1 MSWFLLWLMVF
12 STSSDPSPARPAFGL
27 SVNGVPLPP
36 DRLAFI
42 SMPGDVVTLSSPVDS
57 LSWSVDFDTDP
68 ATGTGSYTFTLP
80 RRHGIHTLTVTDGEA
95 MESYSIIVPVET
107 SRWRTT
113 SLNSF
118 PIGSYGDGC
127 TRQDNPDFFVEL
139 TPGSSGARVSTH
151 LTLGDFLC
159 HIEGSYPQYMAL
171 DLRLADK
178 LEKIL
183 LQICESYPEA
193 TSIHLMSCFRTPVYN
208 EQIGNETSFSQHLY
222 GGAAD
227 MWIEGYPSNT
237 LMDDIDRNKR
247 VDVYDGE
254 YLVDL
259 VRILEAR
266 GEVAVG
272 GASAYRWTG
281 THGPFVHIDVRGSA
295 ACWQTQR
302 NLVPDPVI

>member
-1 MSWFLLWLMVF
+1 MSWFLLWLMIF
-12 STSSDPSPARPAFGL
+12 STSSDPSPASPVFGL
-27 SVNGVPLPP
+27 SVNGVPLPSE
-36 DRLAFI
+36 RFAFVAR
-42 SMPGDVVTLSSPVDS
+42 PGTVLTVSSPVDS
-57 LSWSVDFDTDP
+57 LSWSVDFDATPVSGTD
-68 ATGTGSYTFTLP
+68 SYTFTLP
-80 RRHGIHTLTVTDGEA
+80 RSHGLHTLHVCSEEV
-95 MESYSIIVPVET
+95 MESYSIIVPVDA

-127 TRQDNPDFFVEL
+127 SRRDNPEYFVEL
-139 TPGSSGARVSTH
+139 TDVSSGARVSTH

-159 HIEGSYPQYMAL
+159 HIEGRYPQYMAI

-178 LEKIL
+178 LEIML
-183 LQICESYPEA
+183 RTVRETYPKA

-247 VDVYDGE
+247 IDVYDAE

-281 THGPFVHIDVRGSA
+281 THGPFIHVDVRGSA

-302 NLVPDPVI
+302 NLVPNPVI